1 MSLIRMQTKQRDITI
16 NHCLPLTP
24 TCKLLYQFMEQGLVN
39 WDIPI
44 MEAAA
49 NGLRSGEDTFRETS
63 L

>member
-1 MSLIRMQTKQRDITI
+1 
-16 NHCLPLTP
+16 
-24 TCKLLYQFMEQGLVN
+24 MEQGLVN